1 MSGLVIRMQIYD
13 FGRLRGNRV
22 KISERIGRPLGL
34 VDGSQVFST
43 MFRYEHEGK
52 VSHEIVL
59 STIGPENYREICNVT
74 FYLVD
79 VPGACAQVAKFLGE
93 RNIDILNS
101 VSLSMISDVCMVW
114 KMMVDLSYFGDSA
127 SLREE
132 FDGLKR
138 QRSSVL
144 SMVDSMVV
152 EGSKISERYTKGVI
166 ASGANV
172 KARAVKKAQKA
183 PSVISNGEY
192 EIPAEYLQAL
202 EGVKDGSK
210 FIMVADQDSW
220 VLSISPLKDGVDL
233 VQFDFM
239 IPDKPGAIFEIASSM
254 AAHGIN
260 LLSVK
265 TKVLVYYETMSLSI
279 VADVS
284 GYDGGDLEALRTK
297 TEAHVSRLKG
307 KFQLVGFRRIEL

>member
-1 MSGLVIRMQIYD
+1 MQIYD
-13 FGRLRGNRV
+13 FGRLRGSKV
-22 KISERIGRPLGL
+22 KISEKIGRPLGL
-34 VDGSQVFST
+34 VEGSQVFST
-43 MFRYEHEGK
+43 MFNYEHQGK
-52 VSHEIVL
+52 VSYEIVL

-79 VPGACAQVAKFLGE
+79 APGACAQVAKFLGE

-144 SMVDSMVV
+144 SMADSMVI
-152 EGSKISERYTKGVI
+152 EGSKISERYTKGII
-166 ASGANV
+166 APSSNV
-172 KARAVKKAQKA
+172 KVRAVKSTQKT
-183 PSVISNGEY
+183 PSAISGGEY
-192 EIPAEYLQAL
+192 QIPAEYLQAM
-202 EGVKDGSK
+202 EGVKDGSP

-220 VLSISPLKDGVDL
+220 VLSISPLKEDVNM
-233 VQFDFM
+233 VQFDFI
-239 IPDKPGAIFEIASSM
+239 IPDRPGAIFEIASSM
-254 AAHGIN
+254 AAHEIN

-265 TKVLVYYETMSLSI
+265 TMVLVYYDTMSLSVI
-279 VADVS
+279 ADIS
-284 GYDGGDLEALRTK
+284 GYDGGDIETLKTK
-297 TEAHVSRLKG
+297 TEAHVSKLKG
-307 KFQLVGFRRIEL
+307 KFQLTGFKRIQL

>member
-1 MSGLVIRMQIYD
+1 MQVYD
-13 FGRLRGNRV
+13 FGRLRNNKV
-22 KISERIGRPLGL
+22 TISDRIGRPLGL

-43 MFRYEHEGK
+43 MFRYEQEGK

-74 FYLVD
+74 FYLID
-79 VPGACAQVAKFLGE
+79 APGACAQAAKFLGE

-144 SMVDSMVV
+144 SMMDSMVI
-152 EGSKISERYTKGVI
+152 ESSKISDRYAKGII
-166 ASGANV
+166 APGSSV
-172 KARAVKKAQKA
+172 KARAIKRAQKA
-183 PSVISNGEY
+183 PSVICGNEY
-192 EIPAEYLQAL
+192 EVPVEFLRAM
-202 EGVKDGSK
+202 EGVKEGSPY
-210 FIMVADQDSW
+210 IMVADQDSW
-220 VLSISPLKDGVDL
+220 VLSISPLKEGVDL

-239 IPDKPGAIFEIASSM
+239 IPDRPGAIFEVTSSM
-254 AAHGIN
+254 ASHSIN

-265 TKVLVYYETMSLSI
+265 TKVVVYYETMSMSV
-279 VADVS
+279 VADIS
-284 GYDGGDLEALRTK
+284 GYKGGDLEALRSK
-297 TEAHVSRLKG
+297 TEAHVTKLKG
-307 KFQLVGFRRIEL
+307 DFKLTGFKRIEL

>member
-1 MSGLVIRMQIYD
+1 M
-13 FGRLRGNRV
+13 
-22 KISERIGRPLGL
+22 GL

-52 VSHEIVL
+52 VSYEIVL

-114 KMMVDLSYFGDSA
+114 RMMVDLSYFGDSA

-138 QRSSVL
+138 QKSSVL
-144 SMVDSMVV
+144 SMVDSMVI

-166 ASGANV
+166 APGSSV
-172 KARAVKKAQKA
+172 KARAVKRSQKTSSA
-183 PSVISNGEY
+183 IIGGEY
-192 EIPAEYLQAL
+192 EIPSDYLQAL
-202 EGVKDGSK
+202 EGVKDGSS

-220 VLSISPLKDGVDL
+220 VLSISPLKEGVDL
-233 VQFDFM
+233 VQFDFI
-239 IPDKPGAIFEIASSM
+239 IPDRPGAIFEIASSM

-265 TKVLVYYETMSLSI
+265 TKVLVYYDTMSLSV
-279 VADVS
+279 VADIS
-284 GYDGGDLEALRTK
+284 GYQGGDLDALRTK
-297 TEAHVSRLKG
+297 TEAHIAKLKG
-307 KFQLVGFRRIEL
+307 KFRLAGFKRIEL